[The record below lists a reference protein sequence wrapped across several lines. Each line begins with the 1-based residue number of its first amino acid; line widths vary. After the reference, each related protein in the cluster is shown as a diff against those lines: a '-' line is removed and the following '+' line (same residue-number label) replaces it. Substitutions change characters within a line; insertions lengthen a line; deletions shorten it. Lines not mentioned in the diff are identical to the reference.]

1 MYSSSSSGLGV
12 PVPSVVL
19 GTADVAYAVVV
30 VTFEVAF
37 VVAFVVVVVGFVVV
51 MMVVVVPIVVVV
63 VVILV
68 VDLDDGS
75 SVLCFGAIEDSWF
88 LDLDCISALNDFLGK
103 NFLIDRGVALG
114 ISLMLLD
121 STPAAVTGGGA
132 APVAGAG
139 VGTNGKRLL
148 RLVTGSCLGLG
159 PATASSLGASPA
171 IFR

>member
-1 MYSSSSSGLGV
+1 M
-12 PVPSVVL
+12 VVVIL
-19 GTADVAYAVVV
+19 FEVVVVVVVVDVVVVVVAVVV
-30 VTFEVAF
+30 V
-37 VVAFVVVVVGFVVV
+37 VVVVVGFVVV

-68 VDLDDGS
+68 VDVDECS

-121 STPAAVTGGGA
+121 STPSLTSPPAAVTGGGA
-132 APVAGAG
+132 ALVAGAG

-159 PATASSLGASPA
+159 PATASSFGASPA